1 MIPLNGGWIALQD
14 SWALYS
20 WEEERLSEDLGVL
33 LGLPWRYVSLVVV
46 PGLLCFGQR
55 NSSLFAVESL

>member
-1 MIPLNGGWIALQD
+1 MEDGFSLRDWWD
-14 SWALYS
+14 LYS
-20 WEEERLSEDLGVL
+20 WEEEKLSEDLGVL
-33 LGLPWRYVSLVVV
+33 LGFPWSYVSLVVV